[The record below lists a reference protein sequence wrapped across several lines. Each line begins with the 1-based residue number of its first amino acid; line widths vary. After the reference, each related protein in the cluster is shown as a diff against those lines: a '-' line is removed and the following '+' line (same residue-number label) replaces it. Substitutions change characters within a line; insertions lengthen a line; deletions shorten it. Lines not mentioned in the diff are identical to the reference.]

1 MSVREMKGNFI
12 VKFELHSIFSYL
24 CVSGLV
30 SSCMHANT
38 YEASNASILFLVVVS
53 CLLAV
58 RVTRENSK

>member
-38 YEASNASILFLVVVS
+38 YEASNASILFLLVS